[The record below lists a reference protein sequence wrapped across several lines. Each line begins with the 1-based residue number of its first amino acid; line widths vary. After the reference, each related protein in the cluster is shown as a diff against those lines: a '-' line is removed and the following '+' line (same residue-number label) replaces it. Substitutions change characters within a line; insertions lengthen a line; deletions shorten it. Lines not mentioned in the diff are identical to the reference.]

1 MENYLNKK
9 VEDLELNIRILNAF
23 KNENINT
30 VKDLIERRESELL
43 RIPNFGRKS
52 LNEIREILNSMS
64 LYLGMEIPAQT
75 NGKAETNGSA
85 EKPPTFFQG
94 YNKEVIAKAEQ
105 VALDSLNY
113 IKEKKMWNRQEVTT
127 IFREHKKII
136 DAYEQALYNMWI

>member
-30 VKDLIERRESELL
+30 VKDLIERKESELL

-52 LNEIREILNSMS
+52 LNEIRETLNSMS
-64 LYLGMEIPAQT
+64 LYLGMEVSAQT
-75 NGKAETNGSA
+75 NGNAETNGSA

-94 YNKEVIAKAEQ
+94 YNKEVIAKAAQ
-105 VALDSLNY
+105 VSLTSLNY
-113 IKEKKMWNRQEVTT
+113 IIEKKEWNQKEVTT

>member
-23 KNENINT
+23 KIENINT

-52 LNEIREILNSMS
+52 LNEIRETLNSMS
-64 LYLGMEIPAQT
+64 LYLGMEVSAQT
-75 NGKAETNGSA
+75 NGNAETNGSA

-94 YNKEVIAKAEQ
+94 YNKEVIAKAAQ
-105 VALDSLNY
+105 VSLTSLNY
-113 IKEKKMWNRQEVTT
+113 IIEKKEWNQKEVTT

-136 DAYEQALYNMWI
+136 DAYEQALYNMWV